1 MLDHEITI
9 GDLSERTGVAH
20 SALRFYEDEGLIQAY
35 RTSGNQRR
43 YHREVVRRVSFIRVA
58 KELGMSLED
67 IHEALNTLP
76 DGRTP
81 TQADWDK
88 ISKAWRPR
96 LDAQIERLEALRDKL
111 ESCIGCGCLS
121 LRACR
126 IMNPGDAAADAGAG
140 PRYLLVP
147 GDAAITPSGE

>member
-58 KELGMSLED
+58 KELGMSLEE
-67 IHEALNTLP
+67 IHEALASLP

-81 TQADWDK
+81 TQADWEK
-88 ISKAWRPR
+88 ISAAWRPR
-96 LDAQIERLEALRDKL
+96 LDAQIERLERLRDKL
-111 ESCIGCGCLS
+111 DSCIGCGCLS
-121 LRACR
+121 LRACK
-126 IMNPGDAAADAGAG
+126 IMNPKDEAAESGQG
-140 PRYLLVP
+140 PRYLLV
-147 GDAAITPSGE
+147 DEA